1 MATAESKPVL
11 VMCNYVRHIVRTFIR
26 YIYLSDS
33 KIVQFFSL
41 YISIIITD

>member
-11 VMCNYVRHIVRTFIR
+11 VMRKYVRHIVRTFIR
-26 YIYLSDS
+26 YIYLSDR